1 MPEKH
6 GEGGTG
12 EKQYDGRFVDDDIV
26 DAEGKQR
33 EEIQKAAE
41 ELKQKPHKP
50 IMIS

>member
-1 MPEKH
+1 MSEKH

-12 EKQYDGRFVDDDIV
+12 GKHYDGRFVDDII
-26 DAEGKQR
+26 DAEEKQR